1 MSGFKGLDHNVSCL
15 YQSPKYFLSI
25 GFADIQ
31 GYTPLVVVIG
41 KPEEALFRVRDV
53 MIVWCN
59 TRWATPRRFDLNNI
73 GPDVAKSVEDL
84 VSLSAFALGAEVFAP
99 TETAMLT
106 LQDQWASPVL
116 TRCLQTISD
125 CALHTPESANT
136 YLRSLCHH
144 FRDTVGIRGRQVMSP
159 LRSALTGTLRG
170 PCLGVVTSLLGASR
184 CRSRIEEALACK
196 QVS

>member
-1 MSGFKGLDHNVSCL
+1 MTGDGLSPPLLGQVECDWVRKAALGSVEQALRPCL
-15 YQSPKYFLSI
+15 VAAYGS
-25 GFADIQ
+25 
-31 GYTPLVVVIG
+31 
-41 KPEEALFRVRDV
+41 
-53 MIVWCN
+53 WC
-59 TRWATPRRFDLNNI
+59 RSE
-73 GPDVAKSVEDL
+73 GSSHQPDVWFHILVEAVRQEAKSVEDL

-144 FRDTVGIRGRQVMSP
+144 FRDTVGIRGG
-159 LRSALTGTLRG
+159 RSCPHCDQR
-170 PCLGVVTSLLGASR
+170 
-184 CRSRIEEALACK
+184 
-196 QVS
+196 